1 VVAGGNGGVGDVLR
15 DHRFAEALGRDGDDV
30 ARAGEEVELQHRL
43 DGDSSKKARALW
55 SDFHFVI
62 DFNL

>member
-43 DGDSSKKARALW
+43 DGDSSKKARAL
-55 SDFHFVI
+55 
-62 DFNL
+62 